1 MDYHSLLDIKNTL
14 DGSLLKEIW
23 NNNYKHLVKNIDPGL
38 LRTRKRGNRAG
49 VRVNHS
55 IKNGK
60 VPLPAIVLTNA
71 QSIRNKLDEL
81 HGLLQTKRLQNKS
94 QLICITES
102 WLTPD
107 ISHSRTELD
116 GYEQFLYFETGSNIF
131 TWPKSTDKKTSP
143 LHSVSSSLVKT
154 WLGSENSND
163 SNYGGQL
170 LSASLFDSKNEYGL
184 INLVPKHII
193 DNNDNDFY
201 KTFTHM
207 IGHHFDHIWT
217 HIKHTTEINN
227 SHHKRGVSK
236 DLVYFTLKSLGLCCS
251 FAPD

>member
-1 MDYHSLLDIKNTL
+1 MQPLFILALIITLIYQPRGVKSLEHMDYQSLLDIKNTL

-38 LRTRKRGNRAG
+38 LRTRKRGKRAG

-71 QSIRNKLDEL
+71 QSIHNKLDEL

-107 ISHSRTELD
+107 ISHSPTELD
-116 GYEQFLYFETGSNIF
+116 GYEQFRNDRIPETTGKSCSGVVLVYIDNKWSTNNEIIF
-131 TWPKSTDKKTSP
+131 NHADPHCEILTIKSVP
-143 LHSVSSSLVKT
+143 HWLPREFSSIISDHVMLPSLV
-154 WLGSENSND
+154 
-163 SNYGGQL
+163 
-170 LSASLFDSKNEYGL
+170 
-184 INLVPKHII
+184 I
-193 DNNDNDFY
+193 
-201 KTFTHM
+201 
-207 IGHHFDHIWT
+207 
-217 HIKHTTEINN
+217 
-227 SHHKRGVSK
+227 
-236 DLVYFTLKSLGLCCS
+236 
-251 FAPD
+251 PD